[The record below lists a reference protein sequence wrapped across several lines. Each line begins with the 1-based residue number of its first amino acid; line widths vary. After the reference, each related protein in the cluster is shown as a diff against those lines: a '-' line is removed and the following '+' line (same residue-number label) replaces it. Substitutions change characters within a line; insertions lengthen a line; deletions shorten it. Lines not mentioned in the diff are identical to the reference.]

1 MHHWSHLAA
10 AEPELAAAG
19 ARLLADP
26 DGSPGV
32 AFLATTSST
41 DRPRIHP
48 FIPLVLDGHLWAFI
62 LDTSPK
68 RRDLD
73 RDGQY
78 AIHARLGPKDEQ
90 FTVSGLAHR
99 LEDSALRTPVGTAM
113 SYDDID
119 EHHILYRFDIDTALW
134 TTWTT
139 PTEPVHHRW
148 RASDR

>member
-1 MHHWSHLAA
+1 V
-10 AEPELAAAG
+10 PT
-19 ARLLADP
+19 
-26 DGSPGV
+26 V

-41 DRPRIHP
+41 GRPRIHP
-48 FIPLVLDGHLWAFI
+48 FIPLVLDGQLWAFI

-90 FTVSGLAHR
+90 FTVSGVARHTA
-99 LEDSALRTPVGTAM
+99 DPTLRAAVGAAM

-119 EHHILYRFDIDTALW
+119 EHHILYAFDIDTALW

-148 RASDR
+148 RTSER